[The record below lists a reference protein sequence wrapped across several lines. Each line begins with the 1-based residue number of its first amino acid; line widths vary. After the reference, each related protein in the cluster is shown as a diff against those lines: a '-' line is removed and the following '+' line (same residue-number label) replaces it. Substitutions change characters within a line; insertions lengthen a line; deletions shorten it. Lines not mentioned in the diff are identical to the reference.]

1 MRELKRNTF
10 FYFLH
15 VARVLMHICKNISIG
30 CTKTPNNKKVASS
43 TLPFA
48 KNVAKKKITNN
59 ATFFILFF
67 SLLSDLSLLT
77 LSNLFLLSDS
87 VVVVRLVGSDLVM
100 AGCGS
105 GLG

>member
-1 MRELKRNTF
+1 MLPK
-10 FYFLH
+10 
-15 VARVLMHICKNISIG
+15 KNFTSD
-30 CTKTPNNKKVASS
+30 
-43 TLPFA
+43 
-48 KNVAKKKITNN
+48 